1 MATELID
8 LIDNLADDNKLI
20 HNIENVGN
28 QTCRGGINLKNV
40 VKLVSDY
47 SPKYFNNS
55 YLASLPAGFK
65 QFNMQKADQ
74 CIEHLR
80 LKYKKAN

>member
-8 LIDNLADDNKLI
+8 LINEMAAVPAPDDTKLL

-28 QTCRGGINLKNV
+28 LTCRGGINLKNV

-47 SPKYFNNS
+47 SPKYFGNS
-55 YLASLPAGFK
+55 YLNSLPAGFK
-65 QFNMQKADQ
+65 EFDMQRADQ

-80 LKYKKAN
+80 